1 MNLNQA
7 MQEIDQSLV
16 IRQQID
22 QKKLSITAIDVLIED
37 KEFEI
42 SELKIRQ
49 DKLEVEMVNLYEK
62 LLKMK

>member
-7 MQEIDQSLV
+7 MQEIDQAHI
-16 IRQQID
+16 IRQQIE

>member
-7 MQEIDQSLV
+7 MQEIDQAHI
-16 IRQQID
+16 IRQQIE

-37 KEFEI
+37 REFEI
-42 SELKIRQ
+42 SDFRERQ
-49 DKLEVEMVNLYEK
+49 DKLYVEIDALYQK